1 MSRPRLQLDE
11 DQIKLLAGIGCPV
24 DEIALV
30 LGCSK
35 RTLETR
41 YCALIETGRAD
52 VRKSLRRKQVE
63 MALKGDRTML
73 IWLGKQLL
81 GQRDEQRT
89 EHAGSIE
96 VTHDDEAIMA
106 AAREYVER
114 ARIAGSAGAD

>member
-1 MSRPRLQLDE
+1 MARPRLTIDP
-11 DQIKLLAGIGCPV
+11 DKVRLLAMVHCT
-24 DEIALV
+24 DEEIAAQLN
-30 LGCSK
+30 CSVDTLK
-35 RTLETR
+35 RR
-41 YCALIETGRAD
+41 YAD
-52 VRKSLRRKQVE
+52 VIKTGKRAGNTSLRRKQMEVA
-63 MALKGDRTML
+63 MSGNVAML

-114 ARIAGSAGAD
+114 ARIAGITGAD